1 MKTKTLLG
9 LTMLFLLALLAGC
22 SSDNEKNEEPIVEP
36 REFALTNF
44 TNTGCKSTM
53 SAPRRSMEA
62 NEYFELKA
70 TKDGG
75 LYVKHVNATFNCASS
90 KFKSEASLEGQAIK
104 VTELDATHAEYMATC
119 ECPFDLGYILGP
131 LKEGAT
137 YDMTIITT
145 TELTPEQEAMGVRFD
160 KTETT
165 FTFTYSLD
173 FDDVFPVRYEGET
186 EI

>member
-1 MKTKTLLG
+1 MKTKSLFG

-44 TNTGCKSTM
+44 TYTGCKSTM
-53 SAPRRSMEA
+53 SAPRRSMEY

-75 LYVKHVNATFNCASS
+75 LYVKHVNATFNCVSH
-90 KFKSEASLEGQAIK
+90 KFKAEASLEGQTIK
-104 VTELDATHAEYMATC
+104 VTELDATHAEVMANC
-119 ECPFDLGYILGP
+119 VCPYDLGYILGP

-137 YDMTIITT
+137 YNMTIITT
-145 TELTPEQEAMGVRFD
+145 TELTPEQEAMGWRAD
-160 KTETT
+160 KMETT

>member
-53 SAPRRSMEA
+53 SAPRRSMEY

-75 LYVKHVNATFNCASS
+75 LYVKHVNATFNCVSH
-90 KFKSEASLEGQAIK
+90 KFKAEASLEGQTLK

-119 ECPFDLGYILGP
+119 ECPFDLGYILG
-131 LKEGAT
+131 LMKEGAT
-137 YDMTIITT
+137 YDMTITTT
-145 TELTPEQEAMGVRFD
+145 TETTPELEAMGVRFD
-160 KTETT
+160 KTETPI
-165 FTFTYSLD
+165 TFTYSLD

>member
-1 MKTKTLLG
+1 M
-9 LTMLFLLALLAGC
+9 
-22 SSDNEKNEEPIVEP
+22 
-36 REFALTNF
+36 
-44 TNTGCKSTM
+44 
-53 SAPRRSMEA
+53 
-62 NEYFELKA
+62 
-70 TKDGG
+70 
-75 LYVKHVNATFNCASS
+75 
-90 KFKSEASLEGQAIK
+90 
-104 VTELDATHAEYMATC
+104 
-119 ECPFDLGYILGP
+119 ILQ
-131 LKEGAT
+131 GAT